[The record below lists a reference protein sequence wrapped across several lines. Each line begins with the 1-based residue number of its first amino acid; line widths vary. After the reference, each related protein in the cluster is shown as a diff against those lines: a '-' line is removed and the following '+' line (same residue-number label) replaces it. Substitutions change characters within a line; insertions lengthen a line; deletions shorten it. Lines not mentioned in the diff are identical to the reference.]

1 MIARNVLAQFPGQP
15 DALNLLG
22 LVSMRHGALEQALQY
37 FAKGLQKSPGHPHL
51 LNNAGL
57 AEKNMNHLE
66 KAEAHFV
73 KATKTNPSFVYARNN
88 LARVYQA
95 QRKFAR
101 AERQYREI
109 IQQQPNYVDA
119 LANLSNILEARHQT
133 EEAAEFASRALS
145 IDPDNYMARL
155 TLANIAQRNHDY
167 EEMIRLLTPPL
178 QSQKL
183 SRVNLAVLGGKCA
196 YAYEKL
202 GDYGQAFTHYL
213 EANQVLHDHYAPGL
227 SMPDGVYDP
236 EAVRR
241 IELRVPSFPFAEA
254 AYEGKAPVFLVG
266 FPRSG
271 TTLLDQIL
279 SSHSAITVLEEKPYL
294 ADILGRFPATDGGL
308 TALEN
313 AGEKEMDKLRRAYW
327 AGVKRDL
334 GPGARAVVIDKLP
347 LNAVALLHISRLFP
361 GAKIITALRDPRDCV
376 FSCFQQRF
384 GMNRA
389 MFELLR
395 LDTAVSYYD
404 RVMNVISAV
413 HDAGAFDMHFIRYEQ
428 VIRDFD
434 GEIGALIDFLGLEW
448 EDALRDYQAT
458 ARSRDISTPS
468 ASQVIQPL
476 YTTSIGKWE
485 HYREWIGDVFWPLD
499 RWAEKW
505 GYTSAHSDFQDS

>member
-1 MIARNVLAQFPGQP
+1 M
-15 DALNLLG
+15 
-22 LVSMRHGALEQALQY
+22 
-37 FAKGLQKSPGHPHL
+37 FA
-51 LNNAGL
+51 N
-57 AEKNMNHLE
+57 
-66 KAEAHFV
+66 
-73 KATKTNPSFVYARNN
+73 R
-88 LARVYQA
+88 
-95 QRKFAR
+95 
-101 AERQYREI
+101 
-109 IQQQPNYVDA
+109 A
-119 LANLSNILEARHQT
+119 LA
-133 EEAAEFASRALS
+133 
-145 IDPDNYMARL
+145 IDSDNYMARL
-155 TLANIAQRNHDY
+155 TLANIAQRKHDY

-178 QSQKL
+178 QSQRL

-202 GDYGQAFTHYL
+202 GDYKQSFARYL
-213 EANQVLHDHYAPGL
+213 QANQVLHDYYAPAL
-227 SMPDGVYDP
+227 SGPDGVYDP
-236 EAVRR
+236 AAVGR
-241 IELRVPSFPFAEA
+241 IEKRAPSFPFAET
-254 AYEGKAPVFLVG
+254 AYAGKAPVFLIG

-271 TTLLDQIL
+271 TTLLDQVL

-294 ADILGRFPATDGGL
+294 ADMLGRFPATGEGL
-308 TALEN
+308 NALEN
-313 AGEKEMDKLRRAYW
+313 AEEKELDKFRRAYW
-327 AGVKRDL
+327 AGVKRDS
-334 GPGARAVVIDKLP
+334 GAGVRSVVIDKLP
-347 LNAVALLHISRLFP
+347 LNAIALLHIARLFP

-413 HDAGAFDMHFIRYEQ
+413 SDSGVFDMHFVRYEQ

-485 HYREWIGDVFWPLD
+485 HYREWIGDDFRPLT
-499 RWAEKW
+499 RWVEKW
-505 GYTSAHSDFQDS
+505 GY